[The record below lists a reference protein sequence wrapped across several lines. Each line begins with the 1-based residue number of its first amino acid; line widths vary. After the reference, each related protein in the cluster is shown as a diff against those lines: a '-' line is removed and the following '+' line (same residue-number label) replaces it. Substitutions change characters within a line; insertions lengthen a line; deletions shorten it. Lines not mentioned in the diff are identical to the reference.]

1 MSQTDGGS
9 SLWVVGMKSGQLRL
23 ERLTTAESSAERVG
37 RVEVRPGGN
46 ESEAGHGAAA
56 RAAAVCG
63 S

>member
-1 MSQTDGGS
+1 M
-9 SLWVVGMKSGQLRL
+9 WVVGMKSGQLRL